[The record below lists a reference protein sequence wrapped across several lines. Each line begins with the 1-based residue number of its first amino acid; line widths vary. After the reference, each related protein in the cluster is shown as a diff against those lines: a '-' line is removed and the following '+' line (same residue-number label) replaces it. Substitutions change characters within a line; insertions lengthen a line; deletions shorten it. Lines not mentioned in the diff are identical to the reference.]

1 MTNSPTPNASYSLT
15 LRVRIHNKPGKL
27 GEITTAIGKA
37 GGDIEAVDIVQV
49 GKDLL
54 IRDITVNAA
63 SESHDQEIIRA
74 VRDIDGVDVVN
85 VSDRTFLIHLG
96 GKIEVVSKI
105 PLKTRSDL
113 SMAYTPGVARVCE
126 AIHKD
131 PEKVFN
137 LTIKKNTVAV
147 VTDGT
152 AVLGLGDIGPAAA
165 MPVMEGKCQLFKEFA
180 GVDAFPICL
189 NTKDPHEIV
198 ETIKNISV
206 SFGGINLEDI
216 SAPRCFEI
224 EDRLKEVLDI
234 PVFHDDQHGTAVVV
248 LAALIN
254 ALKIVG
260 KKMEDIKLVV
270 NGIGAA
276 GVACSKIVMAAG
288 VKNIIGCDTTG
299 AIYSGRKENMNW
311 VKDWYARNT
320 NPDGEKGTVHDVIKR
335 ADVFFGLSVPGV
347 IDQND
352 LKNMAK
358 DPIVF
363 AMANPIPEIMPEDA
377 QGLVSV
383 MATGRSDYP
392 NQINNVLCF
401 PGIFRGALNCRASR
415 INEAMKL
422 AAANA
427 IAGIIGP
434 DELHP
439 DYIIPSVFDKR
450 VGEAV
455 AAEVEEAA
463 YKSGVARR
471 ERTISDTTF
480 EPRVTTG

>member
-1 MTNSPTPNASYSLT
+1 MSNTPTPNASYSVT
-15 LRVRIHNKPGKL
+15 LRIRIHNQPGKL
-27 GEITTAIGKA
+27 GAITTAIGKA
-37 GGDIEAVDIVQV
+37 GGDIEGIDIVSV
-49 GKDLL
+49 GKDFL
-54 IRDITVNAA
+54 IRDITVNAS
-63 SESHDQEIIRA
+63 SEKHDEEILDA
-74 VRDIDGVDVVN
+74 LADIDGIEVIN
-85 VSDRTFLIHLG
+85 VSDRTFLMHLG
-96 GKIEVVSKI
+96 GKIEVTSKM

-126 AIHKD
+126 AIAKD
-131 PEKVFN
+131 PEKAFN

-147 VTDGT
+147 ISDGT

-165 MPVMEGKCQLFKEFA
+165 MPVMEGKAQLFKEFG

-198 ETIKNISV
+198 QTIKNISV
-206 SFGGINLEDI
+206 GFGGINLEDI

-224 EDRLKEVLDI
+224 EERLKEELDI

-254 ALKIVG
+254 ALRIVG
-260 KKMEDIKLVV
+260 KRMEDIKLVV
-270 NGIGAA
+270 NGVGAA

-288 VKNIIGCDTTG
+288 VTNIIGCDQTG
-299 AIYSGRKENMNW
+299 ALYEGRTENMNW

-320 NPDGEKGTVHDVIKR
+320 NPNKEKGKIQEVIKG
-335 ADVFFGLSVPGV
+335 ADVFFGLSAPGV
-347 IDQND
+347 ITQAD
-352 LKNMAK
+352 LSNMAK
-358 DPIVF
+358 DPIMF
-363 AMANPIPEIMPEDA
+363 AMANPVPEIMPEEA
-377 QGLVSV
+377 AGLVAV

-422 AAANA
+422 AAAEA
-427 IAGIIGP
+427 IAGIIGE

-439 DYIIPSVFDKR
+439 DYIIPSVFDRR

-455 AAEVEEAA
+455 AANVEEAA
-463 YKSGVARR
+463 YASGVARR
-471 ERTISDTTF
+471 ERATAETEF
-480 EPRVTTG
+480 

>member
-1 MTNSPTPNASYSLT
+1 MSNNPTPNASYSLT
-15 LRVRIHNKPGKL
+15 LRIKIHNRPGKL
-27 GEITTAIGKA
+27 GEITTAIGRA
-37 GGDIEAVDIVQV
+37 GGDIEAVDIVSV
-49 GKDLL
+49 GKDFL
-54 IRDITVNAA
+54 IRDITVNAY
-63 SESHDQEIIRA
+63 SEKHDEEIVKA
-74 VRDIDGVDVVN
+74 VNTIDGVEVVN
-85 VSDRTFLIHLG
+85 TSDRTFLIHLG
-96 GKIEVVSKI
+96 GKIETVSKI

-126 AIHKD
+126 AIAKD
-131 PEKVFN
+131 PEKAFT

-147 VTDGT
+147 VSDGT

-165 MPVMEGKCQLFKEFA
+165 MPVMEGKCQLFKEFG

-189 NTKDPHEIV
+189 DTKDPHEIV
-198 ETIKNISV
+198 ETVKRIAV
-206 SFGGINLEDI
+206 AFGGINLEDI

-224 EDRLKEVLDI
+224 EDRLKEELDI

-260 KKMEDIKLVV
+260 KRMEDVKVVV
-270 NGIGAA
+270 NGVGAA

-288 VKNIIGCDTTG
+288 VKNIVGCDQSG
-299 AIYSGRKENMNW
+299 AIYEGRAEHMNW

-320 NPDGEKGTVHDVIKR
+320 NPNKEKGSVHDVIKG

-347 IDQND
+347 IDTTD
-352 LKNMAK
+352 LENMAE
-358 DPIVF
+358 DPIIF

-377 QGLVSV
+377 AGLVAV

-427 IAGIIGP
+427 IAGIIAD

-439 DYIIPSVFDKR
+439 DYIIPSVFDRR

-455 AAEVEEAA
+455 AKEVEEAA
-463 YKSGVARR
+463 YASGVARR
-471 ERTISDTTF
+471 ERATSETTF
-480 EPRVTTG
+480 